1 LIQSVKLTH
10 FQSHENTLINLH
22 PGVNSIIGSS
32 NSGKTSVLR
41 GLLWVIYN
49 RPSGQAFI
57 SHWNQTKKGVPIE
70 STEVAVTLEN
80 DTIIRG
86 RDKDF
91 NGYRINDKKPLEAI
105 RMDVPEIVSSLF
117 NLGEVN
123 IQKQMDA
130 PFLLSESAGE
140 VARFF
145 NREIRLDLIDRILS
159 AAERVRRT
167 TNNLIERSTAQIT
180 KLEAELAELDWLDI
194 ADKIVTK
201 AEKVNLGVG
210 AGKAQIDILTGTVHS
225 FSENL
230 HKIEDNDLIISAQP
244 LILSIDKQM
253 ADIASEEESAEE
265 LSNWIDSYKRC
276 QQNIVDLP
284 DIETSE
290 KLAYKINNLSV
301 GIKADKA
308 YIHAFQNLI
317 IQYEDH
323 QEGIKICERE
333 LKKAYKSLPEIC
345 PLCGSELI

>member
-180 KLEAELAELDWLDI
+180 KLEGVATGAE
-194 ADKIVTK
+194 
-201 AEKVNLGVG
+201 VNLTSITEAFEEASGTPTEHSLSQNAVTAQNCRVSLNG
-210 AGKAQIDILTGTVHS
+210 ATLNPADYTLTTSTITIGIPVLQ
-225 FSENL
+225 F
-230 HKIEDNDLIISAQP
+230 
-244 LILSIDKQM
+244 DKVV
-253 ADIASEEESAEE
+253 ITY
-265 LSNWIDSYKRC
+265 SY
-276 QQNIVDLP
+276 
-284 DIETSE
+284 
-290 KLAYKINNLSV
+290 
-301 GIKADKA
+301 
-308 YIHAFQNLI
+308 
-317 IQYEDH
+317 
-323 QEGIKICERE
+323 
-333 LKKAYKSLPEIC
+333 
-345 PLCGSELI
+345 